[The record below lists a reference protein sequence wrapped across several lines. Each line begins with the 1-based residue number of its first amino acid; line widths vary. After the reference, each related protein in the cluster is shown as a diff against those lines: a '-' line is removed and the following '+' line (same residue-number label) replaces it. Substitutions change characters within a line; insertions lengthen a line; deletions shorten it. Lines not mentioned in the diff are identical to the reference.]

1 LEENKMMN
9 SIRLIALTSLT
20 AVVSLAPI
28 AKADEW
34 DKKTILTVSETVQLP
49 NATLQPGSYTF
60 KLLDSQSDRHIV
72 QVFDKDGMHLI
83 TTVLAIPNYRLKP
96 TGKSTFTFW
105 EVPAGQA
112 PAMRAWFYPGDNFG
126 QEFAY
131 PKNMSS
137 QIAASAKMAVPTAE
151 PAEDMK
157 SAPITATNENGT
169 SSSLDK
175 DMYTKAETPDTPV
188 AAPVVIPEPTPTPTP
203 APAPVP
209 EVAATPAPEPQPA
222 EVPQELPHTASS
234 VPMIGLIGVV
244 SLLAFFAVRSNRV
257 KI

>member
-1 LEENKMMN
+1 MMN
-9 SIRLIALTSLT
+9 SIRLIAITSLT

-34 DKKTILTVSETVQLP
+34 DKKTVLTVNETVQLP

-83 TTVLAIPNYRLKP
+83 TTILAIPNYRLKP

-105 EVPAGQA
+105 EVPAGQP

-131 PKNMSS
+131 PKNMST
-137 QIAASAKMAVPTAE
+137 QIAASAKMAVPTTTAQSTE
-151 PAEDMK
+151 EYK
-157 SAPITATNENGT
+157 SAPVTATNENGT
-169 SSSLDK
+169 SSSLDTNS
-175 DMYTKAETPDTPV
+175 YTQVQTAEV
-188 AAPVVIPEPTPTPTP
+188 TP
-203 APAPVP
+203 APAPAPVVTP
-209 EVAATPAPEPQPA
+209 EPAPIPPQEPAAAPA
-222 EVPQELPHTASS
+222 PVPQVAETPTELPHTASTM
-234 VPMIGLIGVV
+234 PLIGLAGAV
-244 SLLAFFAVRSNRV
+244 SLLAFFALRSDRARL
-257 KI
+257 